1 MHRFKWLLLSVS
13 LGFAQLSFLL
23 FSSRSM
29 AFVELNAFYFSEA
42 EAAAASTSGSR
53 TFLEGTVGFRID
65 KAGQYL
71 VGWGIAS
78 HSTSSAATT
87 TATYTSLQMGPRFLW
102 MIDKQ
107 KSWSVGL
114 AYYIVTTATYDDG
127 SGTAETWKGTSLHAD
142 GGYNLPIGDDV
153 YFGIR
158 FNYSA
163 STFTERLIG
172 STTYSTVSYTK
183 TYMYPSL
190 AVVYIF

>member
-1 MHRFKWLLLSVS
+1 MLRFKWLRFCLLV
-13 LGFAQLSFLL
+13 FAVQMLQML
-23 FSSRSM
+23 FSSRSV

-42 EAAAASTSGSR
+42 ESAVSSASGTR

-65 KAGQYL
+65 KGGQYL

-78 HSTSSAATT
+78 HSTSSAATA

-102 MIDKQ
+102 MIDKS
-107 KSWSVGL
+107 KSWSVGF
-114 AYYIVTTATYDDG
+114 AYYIVTTASYNDG
-127 SGTAETWKGTSLHAD
+127 VSAAETWKGTSIHAD

-153 YFGIR
+153 FFGIR

-172 STTYSTVSYTK
+172 STTYSSVSYTK

-190 AVVYIF
+190 AMVYIF

>member
-1 MHRFKWLLLSVS
+1 MLRFKWLRLCLLI
-13 LGFAQLSFLL
+13 LLLQML
-23 FSSRSM
+23 FSSRSV

-42 EAAAASTSGSR
+42 ESAGSSTSGTR

-65 KAGQYL
+65 KGGQYL

-78 HSTSSAATT
+78 HSTSAAATA

-102 MIDKQ
+102 MIDKS
-107 KSWSVGL
+107 KSWSVGF
-114 AYYIVTTATYDDG
+114 AYYIVTTASYNDG
-127 SGTAETWKGTSLHAD
+127 VSAAETWKGTSIHAD

-153 YFGIR
+153 FFGIR

-172 STTYSTVSYTK
+172 STTYSSVSYTK